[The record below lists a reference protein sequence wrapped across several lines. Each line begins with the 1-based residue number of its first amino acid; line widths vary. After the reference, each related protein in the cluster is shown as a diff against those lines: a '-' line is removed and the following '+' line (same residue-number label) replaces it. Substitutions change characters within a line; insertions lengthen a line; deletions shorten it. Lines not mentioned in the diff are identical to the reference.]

1 MSVPSN
7 KNTKLLSRLRM
18 GVSLALECEKK
29 KKQFKVPPNC
39 SLCKTYEDMEYFHSD
54 VLKIGTTGLGLQLD
68 PESVLN
74 PDVQGFFKI

>member
-1 MSVPSN
+1 
-7 KNTKLLSRLRM
+7 
-18 GVSLALECEKK
+18 
-29 KKQFKVPPNC
+29 
-39 SLCKTYEDMEYFHSD
+39 MEYFHSD